1 MQQTLAEIGQ
11 EFDTDKTQSPGY
23 IDNYERCFGPL
34 RGAPVRLLELGV
46 YRGGSLLMWRN
57 YFPNGLI
64 IGLDMQPNPLETMP
78 DRVRFYQGSQSDEAL
93 LNLIARECAPDG
105 FDIVI
110 DDAAHVG
117 TIARDSF
124 HILFERHLKP
134 GGIYVIEDWGTG
146 YWESWSDGSSYRAVR
161 GDGAAQPD
169 EAPAL
174 RTRLAT
180 WLGRIQPARSTR
192 SIDPDFAAHNFGM
205 VGFVKELVDEVAW
218 GDVTHP
224 ERGNKALPRRVSMIR
239 EMAISHGQV
248 MIVKASFSCA
258 ER

>member
-1 MQQTLAEIGQ
+1 MQQTLAEIAR

-23 IDNYERCFGPL
+23 IENYERHFGHL

-46 YRGGSLLMWRN
+46 YHGGSLLMWQQ
-57 YFPNGLI
+57 YFSKGLI
-64 IGLDMQPNPLETMP
+64 VGVDLEQNPLAKMP

-124 HILFERHLKP
+124 RILFEKHLKP

-146 YWESWSDGSSYRAVR
+146 YWDSWSDGSVYRMEEGTVR
-161 GDGAAQPD
+161 PGGSTSFCG
-169 EAPAL
+169 
-174 RTRLAT
+174 RMGRRLGLTGPSPSGSA
-180 WLGRIQPARSTR
+180 
-192 SIDPDFAAHNFGM
+192 IDPNFAVHNFGM
-205 VGFVKELVDEVAW
+205 VGLVKELVDEAAW
-218 GDVTHP
+218 ADITHP
-224 ERGNKALPRRVSMIR
+224 ERGNKDLPRRVSMIR
-239 EMAISHGQV
+239 EMAVSHGQV
-248 MIVKASFSCA
+248 IIVKA
-258 ER
+258 